1 MEQNQNQNQNQIS
14 AEQALQMQFAKV
26 GQLTFQIEI
35 MQQQMSAMKQELKS
49 LKESKDEVRDI
60 SGTPGDNISK

>member
-35 MQQQMSAMKQELKS
+35 MQQQMSAMEQELKS
-49 LKESKDEVRDI
+49 FRENKDEVRDI